1 MATQENAV
9 TAFRLSTQQ
18 QRVWSLQAEQSPYR
32 ATCLVRLSG
41 PLDTSA
47 LRQALRNTVQRHE
60 ILRTVF
66 HRQAGLKVPFQIIR
80 EDLDYA
86 WETRDVSALD
96 SSEQAPTVQELL
108 EQRDID
114 LERGPVLQAVLAVAG
129 SNQHWLGFA
138 LPALCGDERGLQN
151 LVFELGPAY
160 AAALEGKNLSQDVL
174 QYADIGEWQ
183 RELLAG
189 EDARAGI
196 DFWKKALR
204 QLDFGSAASVLQ
216 PFESQSPGEFTPANM
231 LIQADAALSASVD
244 SFCAR
249 HGLQPVDVLA
259 AAWSLFLSRLS
270 NAANFV
276 LGCVFDGRSF
286 EDLESSVGL
295 LSRTLPVV
303 AAIETQTTFIS
314 LAGTTASA
322 MAAARDWQDSFAWSH
337 LETSDTP
344 AESIVLPLSFEY
356 RNAPK
361 VVVYGGVE
369 FGVEGVWACTE
380 RFALKLV
387 VERREA
393 GLQLE
398 FAYDASRLER
408 RTVERWSRHF
418 LTLLRAALAHPETAV
433 SRLPLLDA
441 EDREQVL
448 YGWNQTAA
456 EYPRNRCLHELFEE
470 QAARTPERTAVQ
482 CGERK
487 LSYEELNRQANR
499 VAHALRSAGV
509 GAGSRVGLCLD
520 RGVEMLVAVL
530 GIGKAGAAYVPLS
543 ADQPRARLEQQM
555 GGLAAVVSEEKLQ
568 AQLPTFA
575 GPLLR
580 LDSDAALCRRQP
592 ETNPQVPLDAENL
605 VYVIYTSGSTGVPKG
620 VGVRHRNLVN
630 YATFMA
636 RRLELEN
643 YPEGLRFAT
652 VSTLSADLGNTCI
665 YPALITGGTVHVVPY
680 EVATDSQQFG
690 RYMEQYA
697 IDVLKIVP
705 THLGALL
712 ETGGGARVLPG
723 KYLITGGET
732 LTRAL
737 VEKIEALHPAC
748 ELINHYGP
756 TETTVGSLTLRLKEY
771 DWKGSRARS
780 IPIGRPI
787 ANTRIYI
794 LDAGQEPVPV
804 GVLGELYIGGE
815 GVAAGYVDEREKT
828 EERFLR
834 DRFVEDPEA
843 RMYRTGDQ
851 ARYLEDGAVE
861 FVGRG
866 DDQVKIRG
874 FRVELGEIEAVLAR
888 YAGVQQAV
896 VLAREDGRGEKR
908 LAAYVVARKDA
919 RLDRDGLHQHMAQ
932 HLPEYMIPAA
942 VIPLAKLPLT
952 ANGKVDRQALPAP
965 EQAAETSGYVAPR
978 TPTEQ
983 MVAQIWADVL
993 RLDKVGIHDD
1003 FFRVGGH
1010 SLSATQVVSR
1020 LLPAFHIELPL
1031 RTLFEARTVAKLA
1044 ETIDRACRE
1053 GQGLLPPALSRV
1065 SREGHLALSFGQQRL
1080 WVLDQFDPGNPL
1092 YNISRVWR
1100 FRGPL
1105 NVDALKRALNE
1116 IIRRHESQRTIFR
1129 MHDGDP
1135 SQFIMP
1141 ELVID
1146 LPLHDVS
1153 AASEGAEAA
1162 ARDRAIGLA
1171 ATPFDLGTGPLLH
1184 AQLLR
1189 LAQDDHVFQLV
1200 SHHIISD
1207 AWSAGVFFNELSALY
1222 EAFSRGE
1229 TSPLAELTAQYAD
1242 FAAWQRKWLQ
1252 GEVLEKHLAYWRNQL
1267 AGVPGIFELP
1277 SAKPRTA
1284 GHPRRAAL
1292 EKRTLSPDHSRAVLA
1307 FCRQEGVT
1315 LFMTLLAAFQ
1325 SVLARSAG
1333 QKQVVVGTDIANRT
1347 TQETEK
1353 MLGFFVNLLAMKA
1366 DFNGDPTFREL
1377 VSRVREDALGAYA
1390 HQDLPFDR
1398 LVEELQPERKLDHSP
1413 IFQILF
1419 VMQNVPNKGRRLAG
1433 LEVTGFEMPP
1443 PASKYD
1449 LGVFVVER
1457 PDRLITEW
1465 NYDPDRY
1472 DREVIIQLARHFET
1486 FLVNAVSQPETRI
1499 SRIEMMDAEEKRLQE
1514 EDKARR
1520 RQSQL
1525 KRLMSI
1531 QQESNGTGPDKGL

>member
-1 MATQENAV
+1 V
-9 TAFRLSTQQ
+9 
-18 QRVWSLQAEQSPYR
+18 
-32 ATCLVRLSG
+32 VRLSG
-41 PLDTSA
+41 PLNTAA

-80 EDLDYA
+80 EDLGYA
-86 WETRDVSALD
+86 WQTTDLSTLAFA
-96 SSEQAPTVQELL
+96 EQAARVQELL
-108 EQRDID
+108 DQRDLD
-114 LERGPVLQAVLAVAG
+114 LERGPVLQTVLAVAG
-129 SNQHWLGFA
+129 PDQHWLGLA

-151 LVFELGPAY
+151 LVSELGVAY
-160 AAALEGKNLSQDVL
+160 AAAIEGRNFSTRDVL
-174 QYADIGEWQ
+174 QYADVGEWQ

-189 EDARAGI
+189 EDAGAGI

-204 QLDFGSAASVLQ
+204 KLDFASAGSVLQ
-216 PFESQSPGEFTPANM
+216 PFQSQSPREFTPASVR
-231 LIQADAALSASVD
+231 LQADAGLAASLQ

-249 HGLQPVDVLA
+249 HGFQPADVLA
-259 AAWSLFLSRLS
+259 AVWSLLLFRLS

-286 EDLESSVGL
+286 EDLESTVGL
-295 LSRTLPVV
+295 LCRTLPVAV
-303 AAIETQTTFIS
+303 KVENQAAFRSSIELT
-314 LAGTTASA
+314 AGSA
-322 MAAARDWQDSFAWSH
+322 AAARDWQDSFAWSH
-337 LETSDTP
+337 LETADAP
-344 AESIVLPLSFEY
+344 AESIILPLSFEY
-356 RNAPK
+356 RNGLPRAT
-361 VVVYGGVE
+361 YGGVE
-369 FGVEGVWACTE
+369 FGVERVWGCTE
-380 RFALKLV
+380 RFALKLG
-387 VERREA
+387 VEGRES

-398 FAYDASRLER
+398 FAYDAGRLER
-408 RTVERWSRHF
+408 TTVERWSRHF
-418 LTLLRAALAHPETAV
+418 LTLLRAALARPETAV
-433 SRLPLLDA
+433 SRLPLLEPEERA
-441 EDREQVL
+441 QLL
-448 YGWNQTAA
+448 YGWNETAA
-456 EYPRNRCLHELFEE
+456 DYPRNRCLHELFEE

-482 CGERK
+482 CGEQK
-487 LSYEELNRQANR
+487 LTYEELNRKANR
-499 VAHALRSAGV
+499 VAHALSGMGV
-509 GAGSRVGLCLD
+509 GAGSRVGLCLE
-520 RGVEMLVAVL
+520 RGVAMLVAVL

-568 AQLPTFA
+568 AQLPALA
-575 GPLLR
+575 GPVLR
-580 LDSDAALCRRQP
+580 LDPDFWQGSEQP
-592 ETNPQVPLDAENL
+592 ETNPQVPLDAEDL
-605 VYVIYTSGSTGVPKG
+605 VYVIYTSGSTGAPKG
-620 VGVRHRNLVN
+620 VGIRHRNLVN
-630 YATFMA
+630 YATFIA

-680 EVATDSQQFG
+680 EVATDSRQLG
-690 RYMEQYA
+690 RYMERYA

-705 THLGALL
+705 SHLGALL
-712 ETGGGARVLPG
+712 ETGGGAGVLPR
-723 KYLITGGET
+723 KYLILGGET

-737 VEKIEALHPAC
+737 VEKIAGLQAAC
-748 ELINHYGP
+748 EVINHYGP

-771 DWKGSRARS
+771 DWKRGAARS

-794 LDAGQEPVPV
+794 LDAEQEPVPV
-804 GVLGELYIGGE
+804 GVTGELYIAGD
-815 GVAAGYVDEREKT
+815 GVGAGYVDLGEKT

-834 DRFVEDPEA
+834 DRFVEDAKA

-851 ARYLEDGAVE
+851 ARYLEDGVVE

-874 FRVELGEIEAVLAR
+874 FRVELGEIEAVLGR

-896 VLAREDGRGEKR
+896 VLARDDGGGEKR
-908 LAAYVVARKDA
+908 LAAYVVCGKDA
-919 RLDRDGLHQHMAQ
+919 KLDREALHEYLAQ

-942 VIPLAKLPLT
+942 VVALAKLPLT
-952 ANGKVDRQALPAP
+952 ANGKVDRQALPVP
-965 EQAAETSGYVAPR
+965 EQAAGSRGYVAPR

-993 RLDKVGIHDD
+993 RLEKVGIHDD

-1031 RTLFEARTVAKLA
+1031 RTLFETRTVAKLA
-1044 ETIDRACRE
+1044 ETIDRAGRE
-1053 GQGLLPPALSRV
+1053 GQGLLPPPLSRV
-1065 SREGHLALSFGQQRL
+1065 SREGPLALSFGQQRL
-1080 WVLDQFDPGNPL
+1080 WVLDQIFPGNPL

-1100 FRGPL
+1100 FKGPL
-1105 NVDALKRALNE
+1105 NVDALRRALNE

-1129 MHDGDP
+1129 VQDGEP
-1135 SQFIMP
+1135 SQFIIP
-1141 ELVID
+1141 ELDVD
-1146 LPLHDVS
+1146 LPLQDLS
-1153 AASEGAEAA
+1153 GTSEGAEIA
-1162 ARDRAIGLA
+1162 ARNRAVELA
-1171 ATPFDLGTGPLLH
+1171 ARPFDLGTGPLVR

-1189 LAQDDHVFQLV
+1189 LSPEEHVFQLV
-1200 SHHIISD
+1200 SHHIVSD
-1207 AWSAGVFFNELSALY
+1207 AWSAGIFFKELSALY

-1229 TSPLAELTAQYAD
+1229 ASPLPELTAQYAD

-1267 AGVPGIFELP
+1267 AGVPMVFELP

-1284 GHPRRAAL
+1284 GRPTRAAL
-1292 EKRTLSPDHSRAVLA
+1292 EKRTLSPDLA
-1307 FCRQEGVT
+1307 APVMNFCRQEGVT

-1325 SVLARSAG
+1325 SVLARSAD

-1353 MLGFFVNLLAMKA
+1353 MLGFFINLLAMKA
-1366 DFNGDPTFREL
+1366 DFTGDPTFREL

-1413 IFQILF
+1413 IFQVIF
-1419 VMQNVPNKGRRLAG
+1419 VMQNVPSTGRRIAG
-1433 LEVTGFEMPP
+1433 LEVSGFEMPP

-1472 DREVIIQLARHFET
+1472 EPETFIQLSRHFET
-1486 FLVNAVSQPETRI
+1486 FLANAVSQPDTRV
-1499 SRIEMMDAEEKRLQE
+1499 SRIEMMDAEEKRLLE

-1520 RQSQL
+1520 KQSQL
-1525 KRLMSI
+1525 KRLMSFR
-1531 QQESNGTGPDKGL
+1531 QQPDEPAPDKRLSK

>member
-1 MATQENAV
+1 MNPRVSPQQRRLHLEVAKGTVCNTVILVSIDGPASAGHLRNALRELIASETLLRTEYQV
-9 TAFRLSTQQ
+9 RGNSIEPVEADHSDVAWEEIDLRGLEPGNRRASLDALIDRQRNTAFPPGMHVRAFLI
-18 QRVWSLQAEQSPYR
+18 SLAEGRQM
-32 ATCLVRLSG
+32 LV
-41 PLDTSA
+41 
-47 LRQALRNTVQRHE
+47 
-60 ILRTVF
+60 I
-66 HRQAGLKVPFQIIR
+66 
-80 EDLDYA
+80 
-86 WETRDVSALD
+86 
-96 SSEQAPTVQELL
+96 
-108 EQRDID
+108 
-114 LERGPVLQAVLAVAG
+114 
-129 SNQHWLGFA
+129 A
-138 LPALCGDERGLQN
+138 LPALLSDTQS
-151 LVFELGPAY
+151 AY
-160 AAALEGKNLSQDVL
+160 ALVRQLGSRYAGDSAAQAALNYGQVAQWFN
-174 QYADIGEWQ
+174 
-183 RELLAG
+183 ELLTFFDD
-189 EDARAGI
+189 DARKGKAFWNRVSENAG
-196 DFWKKALR
+196 
-204 QLDFGSAASVLQ
+204 Q
-216 PFESQSPGEFTPANM
+216 
-231 LIQADAALSASVD
+231 
-244 SFCAR
+244 
-249 HGLQPVDVLA
+249 
-259 AAWSLFLSRLS
+259 
-270 NAANFV
+270 
-276 LGCVFDGRSF
+276 
-286 EDLESSVGL
+286 
-295 LSRTLPVV
+295 
-303 AAIETQTTFIS
+303 AIELPEKRTT
-314 LAGTTASA
+314 G
-322 MAAARDWQDSFAWSH
+322 AAPRW
-337 LETSDTP
+337 
-344 AESIVLPLSFEY
+344 ESIVTSVPGQTSDELAQFGQVEHCLLAAWLLLISRLGGSSEPALGLFTAGRNYEELENALGLVGRWVPLRVQVEPNLRFTDLVNLTDAQAAQVAEWQIYFDPSAQGTISPVGFEY
-356 RNAPK
+356 HVAPK

-993 RLDKVGIHDD
+993 RLDKVGIHDN
-1003 FFRVGGH
+1003 FFKIGGH
-1010 SLSATQVVSR
+1010 SLKATQVISRVRRELRKDLAIR
-1020 LLPAFHIELPL
+1020 LLFEQPTVHAIAKAMDALPETTSKRKGPEL
-1031 RTLFEARTVAKLA
+1031 T
-1044 ETIDRACRE
+1044 
-1053 GQGLLPPALSRV
+1053 RV
-1065 SREGHLALSFGQQRL
+1065 SRDSF
-1080 WVLDQFDPGNPL
+1080 
-1092 YNISRVWR
+1092 
-1100 FRGPL
+1100 
-1105 NVDALKRALNE
+1105 RA
-1116 IIRRHESQRTIFR
+1116 
-1129 MHDGDP
+1129 GG
-1135 SQFIMP
+1135 
-1141 ELVID
+1141 
-1146 LPLHDVS
+1146 VS
-1153 AASEGAEAA
+1153 NSE
-1162 ARDRAIGLA
+1162 
-1171 ATPFDLGTGPLLH
+1171 
-1184 AQLLR
+1184 
-1189 LAQDDHVFQLV
+1189 
-1200 SHHIISD
+1200 
-1207 AWSAGVFFNELSALY
+1207 
-1222 EAFSRGE
+1222 
-1229 TSPLAELTAQYAD
+1229 
-1242 FAAWQRKWLQ
+1242 
-1252 GEVLEKHLAYWRNQL
+1252 
-1267 AGVPGIFELP
+1267 
-1277 SAKPRTA
+1277 
-1284 GHPRRAAL
+1284 
-1292 EKRTLSPDHSRAVLA
+1292 
-1307 FCRQEGVT
+1307 
-1315 LFMTLLAAFQ
+1315 
-1325 SVLARSAG
+1325 
-1333 QKQVVVGTDIANRT
+1333 
-1347 TQETEK
+1347 
-1353 MLGFFVNLLAMKA
+1353 
-1366 DFNGDPTFREL
+1366 
-1377 VSRVREDALGAYA
+1377 
-1390 HQDLPFDR
+1390 
-1398 LVEELQPERKLDHSP
+1398 
-1413 IFQILF
+1413 
-1419 VMQNVPNKGRRLAG
+1419 
-1433 LEVTGFEMPP
+1433 
-1443 PASKYD
+1443 
-1449 LGVFVVER
+1449 
-1457 PDRLITEW
+1457 
-1465 NYDPDRY
+1465 
-1472 DREVIIQLARHFET
+1472 
-1486 FLVNAVSQPETRI
+1486 
-1499 SRIEMMDAEEKRLQE
+1499 
-1514 EDKARR
+1514 
-1520 RQSQL
+1520 
-1525 KRLMSI
+1525 
-1531 QQESNGTGPDKGL
+1531 